1 MATMHFSIFGSD
13 QSKPVSGQTPLKG
26 ARRSNRY
33 PIALSVH
40 FHSIG
45 RVKGHGG
52 AGITRD
58 LSSHGMFI
66 ETDREKA
73 DPGSLVKII
82 MDWPVLL
89 EGSIRLQFIAE
100 GQVVRCDA
108 FGFGVRI
115 LRHEYRTRRKELG
128 TPPIIAT
135 ASPV

>member
-1 MATMHFSIFGSD
+1 MATVQFSIFGSD
-13 QSKPVSGQTPLKG
+13 QSKPVSRPTLLNG
-26 ARRSNRY
+26 ARRSTRY
-33 PIALSVH
+33 PIALSVR
-40 FHSIG
+40 FHSID
-45 RVKGHGG
+45 RVRGHGG

-89 EGSIRLQFIAE
+89 EGNIRLQFIAE

-128 TPPIIAT
+128 TLPITAT

>member
-1 MATMHFSIFGSD
+1 MATVQFSIFGSD
-13 QSKPVSGQTPLKG
+13 QSKRVSRSTLLNG
-26 ARRSNRY
+26 ARRSARY
-33 PIALSVH
+33 PIALSVR
-40 FHSIG
+40 FHSIE
-45 RVKGHGG
+45 RAQGHGG

-73 DPGSLVKII
+73 DPGSLVKIV

-89 EGSIRLQFIAE
+89 EGNIRLQFVAE

-128 TPPIIAT
+128 TLPITAT
-135 ASPV
+135 ATPV

>member
-1 MATMHFSIFGSD
+1 MATVQFSIFGSD
-13 QSKPVSGQTPLKG
+13 QSKPVSRPTLLNG
-26 ARRSNRY
+26 ARRSTRY
-33 PIALSVH
+33 PIALSVR
-40 FHSIG
+40 FHSID
-45 RVKGHGG
+45 RVQGHGG

-89 EGSIRLQFIAE
+89 EGNIRLQFIAE

-128 TPPIIAT
+128 TLPITAT
-135 ASPV
+135 APPV